1 MQFPLTATRRAARA
15 VSLAAPLF
23 VAAATASAS
32 FDTFNLGTIDQQ
44 QGWTTR
50 DGFQTSVTVGNWDQA
65 VVQVGAKRVWR
76 ISNAVTSGTYASQ
89 TFSSTSAEVAG
100 ETGSALWNDRG
111 TNGSA
116 PTAPQFGAFATNN
129 QFYSRVDF
137 RSATGAAQNGLA
149 ITLSASAKQSSVRMS
164 WLQIADTGSGFDLRV
179 YNTGLN
185 GTFPSSSTTIASGL
199 SYTDLHSIETTI
211 DFVDGV
217 TNTGSGI
224 MSNDVLKVYLNG
236 SLVHTGSTWESYY
249 YLNELTTPGQPRLQA
264 VDSMLFRVAGT
275 AAPGT
280 LGNGFYFENVVVG
293 NVPAPG
299 VLALLGAAGLVGSR
313 RRR

>member
-1 MQFPLTATRRAARA
+1 MHFPFTTSRCTACA

-23 VAAATASAS
+23 LAAATASAS

-65 VVQVGAKRVWR
+65 IVQVGAKRVWR
-76 ISNAVTSGTYASQ
+76 ISNAVTSNTYASQ

-116 PTAPQFGAFATNN
+116 PTAPQFGALATNN
-129 QFYSRVDF
+129 QFYSRFDF

-149 ITLSASAKQSSVRMS
+149 ITLSASAKQSAVRMS

-179 YNTGLN
+179 FETGLN
-185 GTFPSSSTTIASGL
+185 GSFGTSSTTIASGL
-199 SYTDLHSIETTI
+199 SYADLHSVETTI

-224 MSNDVLKVYLNG
+224 LSNDVLKVYLNG

-264 VDSMLFRVAGT
+264 VDSMLFRVSGT
-275 AAPGT
+275 AAPSN

-299 VLALLGAAGLVGSR
+299 VLALLGAVGLVGSR